1 MQWKGQIKKN
11 QGIKMK
17 NKKTEGPKKRNYRV
31 NKQHK
36 LHGYAI
42 SIRFC

>member
-1 MQWKGQIKKN
+1 MKK
-11 QGIKMK
+11 
-17 NKKTEGPKKRNYRV
+17 KKTEGPKKTNYHV

-36 LHGYAI
+36 LQGYAI